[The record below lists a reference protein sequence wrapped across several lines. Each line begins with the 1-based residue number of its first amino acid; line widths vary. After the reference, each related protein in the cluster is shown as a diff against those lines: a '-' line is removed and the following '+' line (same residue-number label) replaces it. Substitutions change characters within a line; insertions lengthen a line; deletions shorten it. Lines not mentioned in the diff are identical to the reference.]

1 MKQFF
6 VKINVFRK
14 AKFIVMSLMEL
25 KMVSK
30 KYRTGTE
37 DLFALDNINLNI
49 DKGEFVSIIGKS
61 GSGKSTLM
69 NILGFLDIPTSGK
82 YLFED
87 NDINKMKES
96 NISQIRSRKIGF
108 IFQSFNLIPTLSALE
123 NVELPLVYQKVN
135 KNKRREK
142 AISALESV
150 GLSHRTLH
158 RPNQLS
164 GGQQQRVAIARALA
178 LNPEVILAD
187 EPTGN
192 LDSSSGN
199 EVMNLLKK
207 LNQNGKTVIIITHDD
222 SIAHQAG
229 RIITISDGKII

>member
-96 NISQIRSRKIGF
+96 SISQIRSRKIGF

-142 AISALESV
+142 ATSALESV

-207 LNQNGKTVIIITHDD
+207 FNQNGKTVIIITHDD